1 MEFMGNAI
9 FSLLAMLV
17 TLGIL
22 VTIHEYGHFRVARLC
37 GVKVEKFSI
46 GFGKSILSWRGKP
59 EPGDAPGDAT
69 EYVIGILPLGG
80 FVKMLG
86 ENDEVAPAQRKRA
99 FNHKSLWQRSAIVA
113 AGPVANFLLA
123 VVVYWLMFVTGVTG
137 LAPVVGHV
145 ESDSLA
151 AIAGLQAGDEIVQ
164 VDGSDTRTWQDVNL
178 RLLDRLGESG
188 SLELVVTSTDSSLER
203 NVSIPLQRWLAGASE
218 PDLLDNLG
226 ITPFHQALPAQ
237 IGEVLPDGKAA
248 EAGVLAGDVITSVDH
263 VAITTWAEW
272 LEAIT
277 STKPGQT
284 IELGVLR
291 DNQNLTIAV
300 QPAIRLAS
308 DGTPELDAD
317 GNTQG
322 YVGAA
327 PKIPTLPEYMNRNI
341 TYSVFDA
348 IPQAIT
354 ETWDN
359 SVFVLVSI
367 KKMLIGLISVENISG
382 PLTIAQVAGQ
392 TASYGLEY
400 YLSFLAV
407 LSVSLG
413 VLNLLPIPVL
423 DGGHLFYYAVE
434 GLIRRPVPRK
444 FQEWGMQFG
453 IMLVASLMFLALYN
467 DVNRLF

>member
-1 MEFMGNAI
+1 MGNAI

-22 VTIHEYGHFRVARLC
+22 VTIHEYGHFQIARLC

-46 GFGKSILSWRGKP
+46 GFGKAILSWRGKP

-86 ENDEVAPAQRKRA
+86 ENDDVAPGQQKRA
-99 FNHKSLWQRSAIVA
+99 FNQKSLLQRSAIVA
-113 AGPVANFLLA
+113 AGPIANFLLA
-123 VVVYWLMFVTGVTG
+123 IAVYWLMFITGVTG
-137 LAPVVGHV
+137 LAPVVGQV
-145 ESDSLA
+145 DDNSMA
-151 AIAGLQAGDEIVQ
+151 ALAGLQAGDEIIR
-164 VDGSDTRTWQDVNL
+164 VDGTSTRTWQDVNL
-178 RLLDRLGESG
+178 QLLDRLGEDG
-188 SLELVVTSTDSSLER
+188 YLELVVTPTDSSLER
-203 NVSIPLQRWLAGASE
+203 KVSIPVERWLAGTSE

-226 ITPFHQALPAQ
+226 ITPFHQVLPAQ

-248 EAGVLAGDVITSVDH
+248 EAGLLANDIITGANS
-263 VAITTWAEW
+263 APITTWEDW
-272 LEAIT
+272 LEVVRT
-277 STKPGQT
+277 SPEQT
-284 IELGVLR
+284 IQLDVQR
-291 DNQNLTIAV
+291 DNQTLAITLH
-300 QPAIRLAS
+300 PSIRLAEN
-308 DGTPELDAD
+308 GTPELDAE

-327 PKIPTLPEYMNRNI
+327 PKIPVLPESMNRNI
-341 TYSVFDA
+341 TYSPIAA

-367 KKMLIGLISVENISG
+367 KKMLAGLISVENLSG

-434 GLIRRPVPRK
+434 GIIRRPVPRK
-444 FQEWGMQFG
+444 LQEWGMQLG
-453 IMLVASLMFLALYN
+453 IMLVAGVMFLALYN

>member
-1 MEFMGNAI
+1 MEFMGNAM

-59 EPGDAPGDAT
+59 EPGDVPGDGT
-69 EYVIGILPLGG
+69 EYVIGVLPLGG

-86 ENDEVAPAQRKRA
+86 ENDEVSPALRIRA
-99 FNHKSLWQRSAIVA
+99 FNHKPLWQRSAIVA

-123 VVVYWLMFVTGVTG
+123 IVVYWLMFITGVTG
-137 LAPVVGHV
+137 LAPVVGQV
-145 ESDSLA
+145 ENGSVA
-151 AIAGLQAGDEIVQ
+151 ALAGLQPGDEIVQ
-164 VDGSDTRTWQDVNL
+164 VDGSVTQTWQEVNL
-178 RLLDRLGESG
+178 QLLDRLGESG
-188 SLELVVTSTDSSLER
+188 SLDLLVTSPDSTLER
-203 NVSIPLQRWLAGASE
+203 KVSVPLQRWLAGTSE
-218 PDLLDNLG
+218 PDLLGNLG
-226 ITPFHQALPAQ
+226 ITPFHQVLPAQ

-248 EAGVLAGDVITSVDH
+248 EAGILAGDVITRVDD
-263 VAITTWAEW
+263 VAITTWDEW
-272 LEAIT
+272 LDLIT
-277 STKPGQT
+277 STQPGQT

-291 DNQNLTIAV
+291 DNQNLTISL
-300 QPAIRLAS
+300 QPAVRLAA
-308 DGTPELDAD
+308 DGTPELDAE

-327 PKIPTLPEYMNRNI
+327 PKIPILPEYMNRNI
-341 TYSVFDA
+341 TYSVIEA

-423 DGGHLFYYAVE
+423 DGGHLFYYAIE